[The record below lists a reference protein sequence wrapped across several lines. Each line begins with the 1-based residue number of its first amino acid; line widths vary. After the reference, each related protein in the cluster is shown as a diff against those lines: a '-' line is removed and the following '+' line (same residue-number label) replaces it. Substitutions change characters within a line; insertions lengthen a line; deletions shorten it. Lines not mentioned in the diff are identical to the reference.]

1 MAARRGRNLLVL
13 DTATGEPAEALYEKL
28 GWQRSG
34 VIPDYALFP
43 DGRSCATTV
52 FYKRIG

>member
-43 DGRSCATTV
+43 DGRACATTV